1 MLNKGHTKDSKTSQA
16 RNKNADVNDFVLE
29 QHIFS
34 NIFDKDIKRVFIYK
48 KAERLAKAIHLI
60 VPAFRDVPS
69 LRDRIDAVAVRLV
82 DASILPPSSARDM
95 LSREL
100 LALSSMLSI
109 ARTSGILS
117 VMNAELIAKEAQTLL
132 LEVATYEEPRLF
144 LDDTPSLAEL
154 ARDAGRSSETTE
166 SLIAGNV
173 DTRININREYRTSEK
188 TAPRAQK
195 NRKGRKGHLKDT
207 SVKSSRRDAIL
218 NIIRTKGDVYIK
230 DISTVIRNV
239 SEKTIQRELA
249 TLVEEGVLIRTG
261 SRRWTSYSIAG

>member
-1 MLNKGHTKDSKTSQA
+1 MHMLNKGHIKDSKISPA
-16 RNKNADVNDFVLE
+16 RNKNADVKDFVLE

-109 ARTSGILS
+109 ANTSGILS
-117 VMNAELIAKEAQTLL
+117 AMNAELIAKEAQTLL

-154 ARDAGRSSETTE
+154 ARNAGRSSEITE
-166 SLIAGNV
+166 PLITGNV
-173 DTRININREYRTSEK
+173 ETRINTRRGHRMSEK

-195 NRKGRKGHLKDT
+195 NRKGHVKDIA
-207 SVKSSRRDAIL
+207 VKSSRRDAIL
-218 NIIRTKGDVYIK
+218 NIIRRKGDAYIK
-230 DISTVIRNV
+230 DISTVIRDI

-249 TLVEEGVLIRTG
+249 TLVEEGTLIRTG
-261 SRRWTSYSIAG
+261 SRRWTSYSIAS